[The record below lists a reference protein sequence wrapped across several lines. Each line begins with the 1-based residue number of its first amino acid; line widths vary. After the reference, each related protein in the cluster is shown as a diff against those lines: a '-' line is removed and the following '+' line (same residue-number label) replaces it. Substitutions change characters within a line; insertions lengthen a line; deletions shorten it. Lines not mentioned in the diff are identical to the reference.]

1 MSMPPSQT
9 LRIEPD
15 AHGLRRVDFRAMGTH
30 CSIQWVGGSHQ
41 QGLQFLDEALGWLQN
56 FEAQFSRFRTDSMLS
71 RINAAA
77 GRDWV
82 AVDASMEA
90 MLDRAAAMHQF
101 SRGILDATALPLILL
116 WDWKRH
122 HTELPSPAEVKLA
135 KSLCDWS
142 SIKRRP
148 GEVFLPKAGMGL
160 DFGGFG
166 KEYAVDQVAAIAKR
180 HGLSHFLIDL
190 GRDIMTQGGNGRQP
204 FWHVGIQDG
213 SDPQRCV
220 AGVAASGIA
229 VCASGNYTRYFQWGG
244 KRYGHILD
252 PRSGWPCAKPLH
264 AVTVL
269 AANALLAGIVS
280 TTLVVLG
287 REEGLHFARA
297 TPGIEACLQD
307 ETGLHFTPR
316 FEQHLIQAAA

>member
-1 MSMPPSQT
+1 MSATTASP
-9 LRIEPD
+9 LRIQPD
-15 AHGLRRVDFRAMGTH
+15 ANGVCRVEFKALGTQCSLQWRGL
-30 CSIQWVGGSHQ
+30 SEQNS
-41 QGLQFLDEALGWLQN
+41 LQFLNEALGWLEQ
-56 FEAQFSRFRTDSMLS
+56 FEAQFSRFRPSSMLS
-71 RINAAA
+71 QINAAA

-82 AVDASMEA
+82 AVDRAMEA
-90 MLDRAAAMHQF
+90 MLDRAAAMHEF
-101 SRGILDATALPLILL
+101 TRGILDATALPLILL
-116 WDWKRH
+116 WDWQRQH
-122 HTELPSPAEVKLA
+122 AQLPSAAEIEKA

-142 SIKRRP
+142 LIKRRP
-148 GEVFLPKAGMGL
+148 GAVFLPKAGMGL

-166 KEYAVDQVAAIAKR
+166 KEYAVDQVTAIAKR
-180 HGLSHFLIDL
+180 HGLSDCLVDL
-190 GRDIMTQGGNGRQP
+190 GRDIMALGGNGRQP
-204 FWHVGIQDG
+204 FWHVGLQDG
-213 SDPQRCV
+213 RDPQGCV

-229 VCASGNYTRYFQWGG
+229 VCASGNYTRFFECEG

-280 TTLVVLG
+280 TALVVLG
-287 REEGLHFARA
+287 RDEGLHFARA

-307 ETGLHFTPR
+307 DSGLHFTPR